1 MESNK
6 QKLKVSDYV
15 FEIDGK
21 DITKVEV
28 EYEFLKNL
36 PAISIDI
43 KGVDNNNN
51 EAWFCFELGMDLK
64 QLNNYIDKPVEITEF
79 VSDCEAFIKKPNMDH
94 SRELDFYFPT
104 NTVEDIYHN
113 LTSIWVVKKET
124 NIFIFKVCVPSDGLF
139 AFFEVDFN
147 NEKGK

>member
-21 DITKVEV
+21 DITKAEV

-36 PAISIDI
+36 PAIFIDI

-51 EAWFCFELGMDLK
+51 EAWFCFELEMDLK
-64 QLNNYIDKPVEITEF
+64 QLNNYNDKPVEITEF

-94 SRELDFYFPT
+94 SRELVFYFPT

-124 NIFIFKVCVPSDGLF
+124 NIFIFKVCVPSDNLF